1 MTFSEIQLWFSNIQM
16 RILKYNSGFQKL
28 NWDFWNEIVIFRNW
42 IEISEIQLWFSEI
55 ELRFLKYNCDFWY
68 SNENSE
74 IRLGSSEIHMEKA

>member
-42 IEISEIQLWFSEI
+42 IEISKIQLWFLIFKWEFWNTIGVFWDTHGKGVVHGTIEI
-55 ELRFLKYNCDFWY
+55 
-68 SNENSE
+68 
-74 IRLGSSEIHMEKA
+74 A